1 MPQPGSLAL
10 YHAFCVSNVGIMIEI
25 LRTND
30 LILISV
36 ISSLLDESH
45 IAYFVADQH
54 MSVLEGSSGFLA
66 RRIMVERDA
75 ESRARRVLVDAGFG
89 EELRRG

>member
-1 MPQPGSLAL
+1 
-10 YHAFCVSNVGIMIEI
+10 MIEI
-25 LRTND
+25 LRTNA

-36 ISSLLDESH
+36 VSSLLDETE

-54 MSVLEGSSGFLA
+54 MSVLEGSTGFLA

-75 ESRARRVLVDAGFG
+75 ESRARRLLTDAGFG
-89 EELRRG
+89 EELRRV

>member
-1 MPQPGSLAL
+1 
-10 YHAFCVSNVGIMIEI
+10 MIEI
-25 LRTND
+25 MRTND
-30 LILISV
+30 IVLISV
-36 ISSLLDESH
+36 VSSLLDETN

-54 MSVLEGSSGFLA
+54 MSVIEGSSGFLA

-75 ESRARRVLVDAGFG
+75 ETRARRLLTEAGFG

>member
-1 MPQPGSLAL
+1 
-10 YHAFCVSNVGIMIEI
+10 MIEI

-30 LILISV
+30 IILLSV
-36 ISSLLDESH
+36 VSSLLDESN

-66 RRIMVERDA
+66 RRVLVERDA
-75 ESRARRVLVDAGFG
+75 ASRARRLLTDAGFG
-89 EELRRG
+89 EELRRV

>member
-1 MPQPGSLAL
+1 
-10 YHAFCVSNVGIMIEI
+10 MIEI

-36 ISSLLDESH
+36 VSSLLEETN

-54 MSVLEGSSGFLA
+54 MSVLEGSAGFLA
-66 RRIMVERDA
+66 RRVMVERDA
-75 ESRARRVLVDAGFG
+75 ESRARRLLTDAGFG
-89 EELRRG
+89 DELRRV